1 MKAVTITAL
10 LGAASLLAAC
20 TPQEKLHPDFGNS
33 VRHNMS
39 VHIINPA
46 PSYGAGQQVPELDGP
61 RAAGSQQRYDDGEV
75 IQPER
80 LRTSGT
86 TGSGGQK

>member
-1 MKAVTITAL
+1 MKALTISAL
-10 LGAASLLAAC
+10 IGAGSLLAAC
-20 TPQEKLHPDFGNS
+20 TPQENLHPDFGNS

-46 PSYGAGQQVPELDGP
+46 PSYGTGQQVPELDGP
-61 RAAGSQQRYDDGEV
+61 RAADGQKRYDTGEV

-80 LRTSGT
+80 LRTT
-86 TGSGGQK
+86 NED

>member
-1 MKAVTITAL
+1 MKTFPIIAALTASAL
-10 LGAASLLAAC
+10 VAAC
-20 TPQEKLHPDFGNS
+20 APQEDLHRSFGNA
-33 VRHNMS
+33 VHHNMS

-46 PSYGAGQQVPELDGP
+46 PTYSSVEQVPPLDGP
-61 RAAGSQQRYDDGEV
+61 RAVGAQQRYDSGQV

-86 TGSGGQK
+86 GN

>member
-1 MKAVTITAL
+1 MKAFTILAV
-10 LGAASLLAAC
+10 LGAGSLLAAC

-39 VHIINPA
+39 VHIIDPNPTYS
-46 PSYGAGQQVPELDGP
+46 PGQQVPTLDGP
-61 RAAGSQQRYDDGEV
+61 RAAGGQNRYDKGEV

-80 LRTSGT
+80 LRTT
-86 TGSGGQK
+86 DTD

>member
-1 MKAVTITAL
+1 MKSVTLITVL
-10 LGAASLLAAC
+10 VASGLVVAC
-20 TPQEKLHPDFGNS
+20 TPQETLHPTFGNS

-46 PSYGAGQQVPELDGP
+46 PTYGPEQQVPGLDGP
-61 RAAGSQQRYDDGEV
+61 RAAGGQTRYDEGEV

-80 LRTSGT
+80 LRT
-86 TGSGGQK
+86 TGGAVQ